1 MVWHAQGD
9 AYAAA
14 LQALLPGAP
23 IEVVATDHDSGA
35 TAPGP
40 GAVLVNVAR
49 GDIVNQSALLEAL
62 DSGRLA
68 AAVLDVFTTEPLP
81 PDSPLW
87 QHPRARIT
95 PHIAAP
101 SEIEVI
107 AEEFAENYRRF
118 VEQREMINRVDRAR
132 GY

>member
-1 MVWHAQGD
+1 MPQTQRVPSIIVWHAQGD
-9 AYAAA
+9 AY
-14 LQALLPGAP
+14 
-23 IEVVATDHDSGA
+23 
-35 TAPGP
+35 
-40 GAVLVNVAR
+40 
-49 GDIVNQSALLEAL
+49 
-62 DSGRLA
+62 

-101 SEIEVI
+101 SEVEVI

-118 VEQREMINRVDRAR
+118 VEQREMINSVDRVSLGGLAVEAPIHDR
-132 GY
+132 